1 MRKVIFSI
9 IIILITS
16 IVSQAQTGSIEGIA
30 TDRKSKDALPGVT
43 ITLEGTSI
51 GASAD
56 VSGHFLISNLKPG
69 KYKVKASYISYN
81 TIFIEDVK
89 VDASKIAKVDVSL
102 SESTVTLEGV
112 TVTGVK
118 KTNTDVAMINVTRMS
133 PLVSIAISGQQ
144 ILRSQDRDAS
154 EVIRRL
160 PGTTIIDDRFIVVRG
175 LPQRYNTVW
184 LNNTATPS
192 SEADAKAFS
201 FDVIPASMIENMVI
215 IKSPAPELPADFSGG
230 FVKITTV
237 NLPEKNSF
245 FASYGTAFAEGTTN
259 QAFKSYKGTNTDLI
273 GFGNSFPFSSGEYA
287 IKSEYL

>member
-1 MRKVIFSI
+1 
-9 IIILITS
+9 
-16 IVSQAQTGSIEGIA
+16 
-30 TDRKSKDALPGVT
+30 
-43 ITLEGTSI
+43 
-51 GASAD
+51 
-56 VSGHFLISNLKPG
+56 
-69 KYKVKASYISYN
+69 
-81 TIFIEDVK
+81 
-89 VDASKIAKVDVSL
+89 
-102 SESTVTLEGV
+102 
-112 TVTGVK
+112 
-118 KTNTDVAMINVTRMS
+118 MS

-215 IKSPAPELPADFSGG
+215 VKSPAPELPADFSGG

-245 FASYGTAFAEGTTN
+245 FVSYGTAFAQGTTN
-259 QAFKSYKGTNTDLI
+259 EAFKSYQGTSTDWL
-273 GFGNSFPFSSGEYA
+273 GFGNGYRSLPKEMPSNLNLYESATNPEIQNKITELGKR
-287 IKSEYL
+287 IK